1 MNGKE
6 VLTCTSARHEV
17 IDDIT
22 SCVTPNEQHAL
33 GNDMKRLQERELAEA
48 FGDPPVPAC
57 HASNSGT
64 SGL

>member
-1 MNGKE
+1 VNGKE
-6 VLTCTSARHEV
+6 VPTFTSARHAV

-22 SCVTPNEQHAL
+22 SCVTPNGQHAP

-48 FGDPPVPAC
+48 FRDPLVPAC
-57 HASNSGT
+57 HASNSGI